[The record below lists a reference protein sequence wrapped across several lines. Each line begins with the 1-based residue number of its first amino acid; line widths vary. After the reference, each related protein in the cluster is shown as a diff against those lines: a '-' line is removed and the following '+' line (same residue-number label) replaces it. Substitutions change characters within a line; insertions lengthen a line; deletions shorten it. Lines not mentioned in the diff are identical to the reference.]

1 MNDKMKRWIFL
12 LISFVIGSG
21 AFAQTYTF
29 ITEAPNTVTV
39 GDQFRL
45 TFSLTALGCEK
56 ELGANGFVPPSLNG
70 FNILMGPSRSNQ
82 TRTRSVIGET
92 ITDRTVSFTYVLQ
105 ATRKGDFHIGKATV
119 EANGIPLTSNG
130 ITIKVLSA
138 NTNVASSSPKNEEA
152 TDSDL
157 FMTATTNKLAIYED
171 ESFKLTYKVYTLSGI
186 KEINDVSFPLKSVSL
201 TPESKYPSGRN
212 FSIEAY
218 QGKNYRTVTYRRF
231 TLSPRQT
238 GPLTIGEACFEATLS
253 SGETKKI
260 YTPEVTVQVYPLPI
274 ETQSTSNADAQ
285 RGIWLYKNES
295 YASALPLLQRAAKSG
310 NLQALTYL
318 GNMYLLGLGVSK
330 NYTNAMNMY
339 RRGADNGSAFCLLYQ
354 GIMYYNGLGVT
365 INQEKALELFK
376 KAADRGNASAHFI
389 LSCLYNYGHLVNRD
403 EAKAKMHRKIYNDL
417 GRSSLFGYSYTNSKI
432 SIKP

>member
-12 LISFVIGSG
+12 LLSFVIGSG
-21 AFAQTYTF
+21 TFAQTYTF
-29 ITEAPNTVTV
+29 IAEAPDAVAV
-39 GDQFRL
+39 GEQFRL
-45 TFSLTALGCEK
+45 TFSLTALGCRKGLEAK
-56 ELGANGFVPPSLNG
+56 NFVPPSFNG
-70 FNILMGPSRSNQ
+70 FDRLMGPSRSNQ
-82 TRTRSVIGET
+82 TSTRSVIGET
-92 ITDRTVSFTYVLQ
+92 ITDRTTSLTYVLK
-105 ATRKGDFHIGKATV
+105 ATRKGDFQIGAATV

-130 ITIKVLSA
+130 ITIKVLPA
-138 NTNVASSSPKNEEA
+138 NTASSSSKNGEA
-152 TDSDL
+152 IGNDL

-231 TLSPRQT
+231 ILSPRQT

-253 SGETKKI
+253 NGETKKI
-260 YTPEVTVQVYPLPI
+260 CTPEVTIQVYPLPI
-274 ETQSTSNADAQ
+274 ETQSTSNEDAQ
-285 RGIWLYKNES
+285 RGIRLYKNES

-310 NLQALTYL
+310 NLQALSYL
-318 GNMYLLGLGVSK
+318 GNMYLLGLGVNR

-339 RRGADNGSAFCLLYQ
+339 RRGADNGSAFCLFHQ

-365 INQEKALELFK
+365 IDQEKALELFRQ
-376 KAADRGNASAHFI
+376 AADRGNASAHFI
-389 LSCLYNYGHLVNRD
+389 LSRLYNYGHLVNRD
-403 EAKAKMHRKIYNDL
+403 EAKAKMHRKICNDL
-417 GRSSLFGYSYTNSKI
+417 DRGSLFGYSYTNNMI
-432 SIKP
+432 TINP